1 MSSIPE
7 EILAIRNKLSA
18 IILGFVILG
27 FIYEG
32 QNLNL
37 FNLGLPTTTPNTV
50 GVYYEVTKVT
60 DGDTLHV
67 SIDGQDE
74 TVRLIGIN
82 TPETVDPRRPVEC
95 FGKEA
100 SERMK
105 EIAGGKIVRLEYDDT
120 QSLRDTYGR
129 LLAYV
134 YLEDG
139 QMINRKMVA
148 EGYAYEYTY
157 LTPYKYQR
165 EFRDLQQLA
174 QSGGR
179 GLWSESTCNGSKGG
193 NSGTGGYIQQ

>member
-1 MSSIPE
+1 MS
-7 EILAIRNKLSA
+7 AHLSPQVVKA
-18 IILGFVILG
+18 KNLYLTIGIIIVIIAGL
-27 FIYEG
+27 FE
-32 QNLNL
+32 LNPADDIS
-37 FNLGLPTTTPNTV
+37 LGLATTTPNTV
-50 GVYYEVTKVT
+50 GIYYKVSKIT

-67 SIDGQDE
+67 IIEGQDE

-82 TPETVDPRRPVEC
+82 TPETVDPRRTVEC

-105 EIAGGKIVRLEYDDT
+105 EIAKGKIVRLEYDQS

-139 QMINRKMVA
+139 QMVNRKMIA

-157 LTPYKYQR
+157 LAPYMYQS
-165 EFRDLQQLA
+165 EFRQLQSLA
-174 QSGGR
+174 QSAKR
-179 GLWSESTCNGSKGG
+179 GLWAEDTCNGTKEFS
-193 NSGTGGYIQQ
+193 Q